1 MSLGFSFLKLDE
13 VNKRCSLRLYVSSC
27 LQGSKR
33 ENNQVNYSFI
43 INCFFITE
51 TEYSQG
57 MGEGVYFTFRDVL
70 FEDVLFKLGPER
82 SEGASHYDGVRA
94 GRGGR
99 VAKRKRR

>member
-1 MSLGFSFLKLDE
+1 MQSQTLCAFLFPGEQEGKQSSKL
-13 VNKRCSLRLYVSSC
+13 
-27 LQGSKR
+27 
-33 ENNQVNYSFI
+33 FI
-43 INCFFITE
+43 HYKLFFITE

-99 VAKRKRR
+99 VAKKKRR